1 MIIEIKKCELDD
13 RNIKAVIALSKEW
26 ESEDLTYGSA
36 QMIRTI

>member
-26 ESEDLTYGSA
+26 EGCY
-36 QMIRTI
+36 RTRQLHNQAFKP